1 VSRAPSASKSKVAQ
15 FGRIPDF
22 EMGEEAPTK
31 GWQKQI
37 EVMSDLK
44 EASRE
49 GGNSISLS
57 PQRSN

>member
-1 VSRAPSASKSKVAQ
+1 
-15 FGRIPDF
+15 
-22 EMGEEAPTK
+22 MGEEAPTK